1 MGGHNPIHDDA
12 DVHPFPGDTGEPK
25 TGMTW
30 VMLLVVIGLLAGS
43 VGYIFSKNYVPS
55 IYGDASTMLEDA
67 QKARQ

>member
-1 MGGHNPIHDDA
+1 MGGHNPIHDDP
-12 DVHPFPGDTGEPK
+12 DVQPYPGYTGETK

-30 VMLLVVIGLLAGS
+30 VMLLVTIGLLAGS

-55 IYGDASTMLEDA
+55 IYGEASTMTQDA